1 MEVMRQF
8 LKILFKFQIM
18 KDLFE
23 EQILNLQSTDVK
35 DLIKRKVKIYLTR
48 RDLDKQQYLGVIQEV
63 NLSNN
68 SPYKPFDM
76 KIKLENGKEIS
87 LGINGIEK
95 VEFLK

>member
-1 MEVMRQF
+1 MRQF

-48 RDLDKQQYLGVIQEV
+48 RDLDKQQYIGVIQEV

>member
-48 RDLDKQQYLGVIQEV
+48 RDLDKQQYIGVIQEV

>member
-1 MEVMRQF
+1 
-8 LKILFKFQIM
+8 M

-48 RDLDKQQYLGVIQEV
+48 RDLDKQQYIGVIQEV